1 MANILFN
8 TITLNPNFQ
17 WKLFYKNLLFPILYI
32 PFVILTRG
40 IMGLYSIFSLLSII
54 FILFYGFKLIFK
66 DSITSIFYIICITII
81 ISFIPINY
89 QSIISYIT
97 FSLVISIIVLKFN
110 NFI

>member
-54 FILFYGFKLIFK
+54 FILFY
-66 DSITSIFYIICITII
+66 
-81 ISFIPINY
+81 
-89 QSIISYIT
+89 
-97 FSLVISIIVLKFN
+97 FN
-110 NFI
+110 NKNYILTRNKLNKLYYYIKYGLYNKNYFYSKVIT